1 MFSSIRAPNRVYTSV
16 EANGPIKRINI
27 YRIRARRECISRFTE
42 GYVRLIPC
50 MHYYF
55 VTDVRLPLIPY
66 VKKQSNY
73 IFHPYSSPT
82 CVPLRFFAALDTE
95 PPFFH
100 NIVTAFRGTASTL
113 LPVLFFS
120 SLRSSFF
127 LCSFPF
133 HSPSFSIRRVSRPPP
148 AAHHVLQY
156 RRAASGVTPVIRDGP
171 DEAFIIL
178 SEGSLSIRQ
187 HTVIIQSNG

>member
-66 VKKQSNY
+66 IKKRSNY

-82 CVPLRFFAALDTE
+82 CVPLRFFTALDTE

-113 LPVLFFS
+113 LPVVFFLPPVFFFS
-120 SLRSSFF
+120 LFV
-127 LCSFPF
+127 PV
-133 HSPSFSIRRVSRPPP
+133 SFSVFLYSTRFSPPP
-148 AAHHVLQY
+148 PLLTTCYNIAGPH
-156 RRAASGVTPVIRDGP
+156 PV
-171 DEAFIIL
+171 
-178 SEGSLSIRQ
+178 
-187 HTVIIQSNG
+187 